1 MPVWVW
7 MSFAAVVGSFV
18 VVDVGDGVAT
28 TQLER
33 LVCQISFAQQVGCQ
47 RLGQTS
53 GCDGAILETPC

>member
-7 MSFAAVVGSFV
+7 MSFAAVVVSV
-18 VVDVGDGVAT
+18 VVVVFVGDGVAT

-53 GCDGAILETPC
+53 GV